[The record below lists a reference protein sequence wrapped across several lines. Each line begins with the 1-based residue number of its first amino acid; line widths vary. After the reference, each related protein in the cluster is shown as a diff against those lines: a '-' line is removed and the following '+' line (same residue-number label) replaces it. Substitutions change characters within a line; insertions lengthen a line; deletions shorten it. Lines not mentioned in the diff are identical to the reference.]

1 MTIIG
6 SQTLSIMTEPSVDD
20 IVLGYG
26 EEEIAFTVEL
36 DLVEGPFVAGE
47 EDWALWK
54 SEEMSRKRRM

>member
-1 MTIIG
+1 
-6 SQTLSIMTEPSVDD
+6 MTEPSVDD